1 MRAATYSQYGDP
13 SVVTIKTLPDPLP
26 GPSEILIRTRVSTV
40 NSADRRLRAMDAPS
54 GFGILMRLIYGIW
67 RPRQTILGTSLAGV
81 VDAVGENVTAFAP
94 GDRVTAATGAA
105 LGAHAELV
113 VVPDTNPMAKIPE
126 GVSDEA
132 AAACTFGGHTALY
145 FLRDL
150 AQLQP
155 GEHIAIN
162 GASGSVGTACIQ
174 IAKLMSAEVTAI
186 CSAANVK
193 TVRRCGADHVINYET
208 TDFTASG
215 IGYDVIADCVGN
227 APWSRVRPSLD
238 KTGRHL
244 MIIATLAEMIQA
256 GFVSR
261 RHGKRS
267 LGGAASES
275 SEDLAQLMTW
285 LASGELA
292 PVIDSRF
299 TLDQI
304 QAAHARVDT
313 DRKVGSVILIVD
325 PAKDHVSATSAVSA
339 VL

>member
-1 MRAATYSQYGDP
+1 MRTAIYNQYGDP

-26 GPSEILIRTRVSTV
+26 GPNENLIRTRVSTV
-40 NSADRRLRAMDAPS
+40 DSADGRLRAMDAPS

-67 RPRQTILGTSLAGV
+67 RPRQSILGTSLAGV
-81 VDAVGENVTAFAP
+81 VDAVGEDVTAFAP
-94 GDRVTAATGAA
+94 GDRVIAATGNAM
-105 LGAHAELV
+105 GAHAEMVAL
-113 VVPDTNPMAKIPE
+113 PDTSPMAKIPE

-155 GEHIAIN
+155 GEHIAVN
-162 GASGSVGTACIQ
+162 GASGAVGTALIQ
-174 IAKLMSAEVTAI
+174 VAKLMGAQVTAI
-186 CSAANVK
+186 CSDANVEA
-193 TVRRCGADHVINYET
+193 VRRCGADHVINYQT
-208 TDFTASG
+208 TDFTTSG

-227 APWSRVRPSLD
+227 APWSRARTSLN

-244 MIIATLAEMIQA
+244 MVISTLAEMIQA
-256 GFVSR
+256 RFVSR

-285 LASGELA
+285 LASGELT
-292 PVIDSRF
+292 PIIDSRF

-313 DRKVGSVILIVD
+313 GRKVGSVILTFDVTED
-325 PAKDHVSATSAVSA
+325 PMSATSAASTV
-339 VL
+339 V